1 MDVSTSLQVLGLHR
15 LLSANPK
22 EVQDCDPASQV
33 EHDVQGVE
41 VDVDVA
47 VVAAVDGPQVWHLTQ
62 FTPLKIFRN
71 NQLWS
76 T

>member
-1 MDVSTSLQVLGLHR
+1 MGVSTSLHVLGFPR
-15 LLSANPK
+15 LLSADPK

-47 VVAAVDGPQVWHLTQ
+47 VVAAVDGPQVWSLTQ
-62 FTPLKIFRN
+62 FYSLDFLHLRIGV
-71 NQLWS
+71 
-76 T
+76 